1 MIGYLPMYTRR
12 PVRGAALR
20 GILRRQYEA
29 RHDLLRSGMA
39 ERFTLEHKGRRYEV
53 ERGEARRPAATGG
66 GAPVGSDTWYVTINL
81 AAVTSLPAEP
91 GETREAVEPRIRR
104 WLDEH
109 SEPLGGEGIYLGG
122 G

>member
-1 MIGYLPMYTRR
+1 MG
-12 PVRGAALR
+12 
-20 GILRRQYEA
+20 EK
-29 RHDLLRSGMA
+29 
-39 ERFTLEHKGRRYEV
+39 FTLEHGGRRYTV
-53 ERGEARRPAATGG
+53 ERGQHRRLAATGG
-66 GAPVGSDTWYVTINL
+66 GSPVGADRWYITLNL

-91 GETREAVEPRIRR
+91 GESRTALRARIHR